1 MTRLDPFVD
10 FSPAKG
16 AFRANIHPCECL
28 NLSLDLVAEN
38 QKMESEKG
46 HRKAKCANREWVA

>member
-10 FSPAKG
+10 FSTAKG
-16 AFRANIHPCECL
+16 AFRVHMHSCGCL